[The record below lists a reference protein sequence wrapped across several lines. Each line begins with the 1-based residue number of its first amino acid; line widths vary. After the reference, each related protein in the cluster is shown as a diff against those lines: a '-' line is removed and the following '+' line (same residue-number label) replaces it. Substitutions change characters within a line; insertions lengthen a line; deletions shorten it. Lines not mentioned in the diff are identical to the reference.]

1 MSGIFCVYDF
11 GKITPKSVLFKI
23 KKTKMIYY
31 RPQVKVAVNCLI
43 FDSERE
49 RERENKNALTLYVKS
64 VYYLLSF

>member
-1 MSGIFCVYDF
+1 MYDN

-31 RPQVKVAVNCLI
+31 RPQVKVAANCLI
-43 FDSERE
+43 FDSE